1 VPDIVIHVVA
11 SALYA
16 GLALHFWQT
25 RWRVQ
30 PGRWRVQS
38 EREQVPGA
46 RPERA
51 TSELLGWERAA
62 ILAPLALHGLLLYS
76 LLVAPDT
83 PRFGFAFALSATLW
97 MVVFIYWWESFFVNL
112 EGIQP
117 IALGLAAFCSLLT
130 IWFPGLVRQATAF
143 EFRLHLL
150 LSVFATG
157 VLTVA
162 LLHALLMALADRLLH
177 NARSRPG
184 MPATG
189 GVLAGP
195 LAALP
200 PLLTLERLLFR
211 LIGIAFILLT
221 LTLGT
226 GLALSD
232 TLFGRALR
240 FNHETIFAVIAWS
253 VFAILL
259 AGRRF
264 YGWRGRT
271 ALRWTLAGFMFV
283 ILANIGSTF
292 VLEVVLGRG

>member
-1 VPDIVIHVVA
+1 MPDIVIHVVA
-11 SALYA
+11 SVLYA
-16 GLALHFWQT
+16 GLALHFWNT
-25 RWRVQ
+25 RWRAHPAGAAAPSASA
-30 PGRWRVQS
+30 PGGLQ
-38 EREQVPGA
+38 A
-46 RPERA
+46 
-51 TSELLGWERAA
+51 WERAA
-62 ILAPLALHGLLLYS
+62 ILVPLALHGLLLYYI
-76 LLVAPDT
+76 LVAPDT

-97 MVVFIYWWESFFVNL
+97 IVVFIYWWESFFVNL

-117 IALGLAAFCSLLT
+117 VALGLAALCSLLT
-130 IWFPGLVRQATAF
+130 IWFPGLVRSATPF

-150 LSVFATG
+150 LSIFATG

-162 LLHALLMALADRLLH
+162 LLHALLMAVADRLLH
-177 NARSRPG
+177 NVRNRPSLT
-184 MPATG
+184 ATG

-195 LAALP
+195 LAGLP

-211 LIGIAFILLT
+211 LIGIAFALLT
-221 LTLGT
+221 LTLAT

-240 FNHETIFAVIAWS
+240 FNHETVFAVVAWV

-259 AGRRF
+259 AGRHF

-271 ALRWTLAGFMFV
+271 ALRWTLAGFMLV

-292 VLEVVLGRG
+292 VLEVILRRG

>member
-1 VPDIVIHVVA
+1 MPDIVIHVVA

-16 GLALHFWQT
+16 GLALHFWYS
-25 RWRVQ
+25 RWRL
-30 PGRWRVQS
+30 
-38 EREQVPGA
+38 
-46 RPERA
+46 RA
-51 TSELLGWERAA
+51 ATPSSAPPAAGLLPWERTV
-62 ILAPLALHGLLLYS
+62 ILVPLALHGFLLY
-76 LLVAPDT
+76 LILVAPET

-97 MVVFIYWWESFFVNL
+97 IVVFIYWWESFYVNL

-117 IALGLAAFCSLLT
+117 IALGLAAVGSLLT
-130 IWFPGLVRQATAF
+130 LWFPGLVRPATPF

-162 LLHALLMALADRLLH
+162 LLHALLMAIADRLLH
-177 NARSRPG
+177 DARHR
-184 MPATG
+184 TG
-189 GVLAGP
+189 VSPTSGILTGP
-195 LAALP
+195 LASLP

-211 LIGIAFILLT
+211 LIEITFVLLT
-221 LTLGT
+221 LTLAT
-226 GLALSD
+226 GLVLSD

-240 FNHETIFAVIAWS
+240 FNHETVFAVIAWV

-259 AGRRF
+259 AGRHL

-271 ALRWTLAGFMFV
+271 ALRWTLAGFMLV

-292 VLEVVLGRG
+292 VLEVILRRS

>member
-16 GLALHFWQT
+16 GLALHFWNT
-25 RWRVQ
+25 RWRV
-30 PGRWRVQS
+30 RSV
-38 EREQVPGA
+38 
-46 RPERA
+46 A
-51 TSELLGWERAA
+51 TAATPPAAGLLPWERIA
-62 ILAPLALHGLLLYS
+62 ILVPLALHGLLLYII
-76 LLVAPDT
+76 LVAPDT

-97 MVVFIYWWESFFVNL
+97 IVVSIYWWESFYVNL

-117 IALGLAAFCSLLT
+117 VALGLAAVSSLLT
-130 IWFPGLVRQATAF
+130 VWFPGLARSSTPF

-150 LSVFATG
+150 LSIFATG

-162 LLHALLMALADRLLH
+162 LLHALLMAIADRLLH
-177 NARSRPG
+177 DARHRAGKSAKRG
-184 MPATG
+184 I
-189 GVLAGP
+189 LSGP
-195 LAALP
+195 LANLP

-211 LIGIAFILLT
+211 LIEITFVLLT
-221 LTLGT
+221 LTLAT
-226 GLALSD
+226 GLALSE

-240 FNHETIFAVIAWS
+240 FNHETVFAVIAWV

-259 AGRRF
+259 AGRHI

-271 ALRWTLAGFMFV
+271 ALRWTLAGFTLV

-292 VLEVVLGRG
+292 VLEVILGRG

>member
-1 VPDIVIHVVA
+1 VLDIVIHVVA

-16 GLALHFWQT
+16 GLALHFWNT
-25 RWRVQ
+25 RWRS
-30 PGRWRVQS
+30 R
-38 EREQVPGA
+38 A
-46 RPERA
+46 A
-51 TSELLGWERAA
+51 TSSATPLAAGLRSWERAA
-62 ILAPLALHGLLLYS
+62 ILVPLALHGLLLYII
-76 LLVAPDT
+76 LVASDT

-97 MVVFIYWWESFFVNL
+97 IVVFIYWWESFYINL

-117 IALGLAAFCSLLT
+117 IALGLAAVGSLLT
-130 IWFPGLVRQATAF
+130 LWFPGLVRSATPF

-162 LLHALLMALADRLLH
+162 LLHALLMAVADRLLH
-177 NARSRPG
+177 DARYRTGFS
-184 MPATG
+184 ATDG
-189 GVLAGP
+189 ILTGP
-195 LAALP
+195 LASLP

-211 LIGIAFILLT
+211 LIEIAFVLLT
-221 LTLGT
+221 LTLAT

-240 FNHETIFAVIAWS
+240 FNHETVFAIIAWV

-259 AGRRF
+259 VGRYF

-271 ALRWTLAGFMFV
+271 ALRWTLAGFMLV

-292 VLEVVLGRG
+292 VLEVILRRG

>member
-1 VPDIVIHVVA
+1 MPDIVIHVVA
-11 SALYA
+11 SALYG
-16 GLALHFWQT
+16 GLALHFWNT
-25 RWRVQ
+25 RWRAHAA
-30 PGRWRVQS
+30 
-38 EREQVPGA
+38 GA
-46 RPERA
+46 AA
-51 TSELLGWERAA
+51 TAGASAGGLQAWERAA
-62 ILAPLALHGLLLYS
+62 ILAPLALHGLLLYYI
-76 LLVAPDT
+76 LVAPDT

-117 IALGLAAFCSLLT
+117 VALGLAALCSLLT
-130 IWFPGLVRQATAF
+130 IWFPGLVRSATPF

-150 LSVFATG
+150 LSIFATG

-162 LLHALLMALADRLLH
+162 LLHALLLAVADRLLH
-177 NARSRPG
+177 NARNRPRLST
-184 MPATG
+184 TG

-195 LAALP
+195 LAGLP

-211 LIGIAFILLT
+211 LIGIAFALLT
-221 LTLGT
+221 LTLAT

-240 FNHETIFAVIAWS
+240 FNHETVFAVVAWV

-259 AGRRF
+259 AGRHF

-271 ALRWTLAGFMFV
+271 ALRWTLAGFMLV

-292 VLEVVLGRG
+292 VLEVILRRG